1 MSLSLL
7 VGTTVALL
15 THSGEAT
22 QFPAELEAERPLFNG
37 GRPSEREDIEPTGL
51 LGGDS
56 WKKVHKHATWIG

>member
-1 MSLSLL
+1 MNGEKRVTRLI
-7 VGTTVALL
+7 TLL

-56 WKKVHKHATWIG
+56 